1 MFSSVISAAICGIES
16 RKIVVE
22 ADVSD
27 GMPVFS
33 MVGYLASEVKE
44 AQDRVRTALR
54 NAGFRLPVKRV
65 TVNLSPAD
73 VRKAGSGF
81 DLPIGVA
88 VLAAFGMVP
97 REALEGILFAGE
109 LSLNGEL
116 NGIRGI
122 LEMVSSASRFGCHTC
137 IIPLKNL
144 QEGSMVQGIRVLG
157 AEDIGQVV
165 RFLNE
170 GKALKQTAINIE
182 EIRSRQEEARPV
194 DFSQVQGQAV
204 LRRAAEVAV
213 SGLHN
218 LLMIGPPGAGKT
230 MVARRIPTILPGTS
244 LEEALEISKIHSI
257 AGTLPEEMGLLTSR
271 PFRSPHH
278 TVTPAALAGGGAV
291 PKPGEVSLAHRG
303 VLYLDELPEFQKA
316 TLETLRQPMEE
327 GKICITRNTGNYLF
341 PADFMLVAS
350 MNPCKCGYFPDRNR
364 CTCSYRDVKRYLEH
378 ISQPL
383 LDRIDICVEAP
394 PVRYE
399 ELTMDGTGE
408 DSSTI
413 RQRVCRAQAIQ
424 HERYRNTRFYF
435 NADLDME
442 AVRTFCALGR
452 EQQRLMRETYEKLEL
467 TARAYCRIL
476 KVARTI
482 ADLDGAEQ
490 IGGEHLSEA
499 ICYRVLDKKYWS
511 GER

>member
-1 MFSSVISAAICGIES
+1 MFCSVISAAICGIES

-54 NAGFRLPVKRV
+54 NAGFHLAVKRV

-81 DLPIGVA
+81 DLPIAIA
-88 VLAAFGMVP
+88 VLAAFGYIP
-97 REALEGILFAGE
+97 RESLEGILFAGE

-122 LEMVSSASRFGCHTC
+122 LEMVSSAARFGCHTC
-137 IIPLKNL
+137 VLPVKNL
-144 QEGSMVQGIRVLG
+144 QEGSVVQGIRVLG

-170 GKALKQTAINIE
+170 GKPLKQTTINIE
-182 EIRSRQEEARPV
+182 EIRLQQEEYLRL
-194 DFSQVQGQAV
+194 DFAQVQGQKA
-204 LRRAAEVAV
+204 LRRASEVAV
-213 SGLHN
+213 AGLHN

-230 MVARRIPTILPGTS
+230 MVASRIPTILPGTS
-244 LEEALEISKIHSI
+244 QEEALEISKIHSI
-257 AGTLPEEMGLLTSR
+257 AGTLPEETGLLTTR

-278 TVTPAALAGGGAV
+278 TITPAALAGGGIV
-291 PKPGEVSLAHRG
+291 PRPGEASLAHRG
-303 VLYLDELPEFQKA
+303 VLYLDELPEFQKP
-316 TLETLRQPMEE
+316 TLEILRQPMEE
-327 GKICITRNTGNYLF
+327 GKICVTRNTGNYLF

-350 MNPCKCGYFPDRNR
+350 MNPCKCGYFPTKR

-383 LDRIDICVEAP
+383 LDRIDICVEAQP
-394 PVRYE
+394 LRYE
-399 ELTMDGTGE
+399 ELAMEEQGE
-408 DSSTI
+408 DSRTI
-413 RQRVCRAQAIQ
+413 RQRVSRAQAIQ
-424 HERYRNTRFYF
+424 QERYRNTRFRF
-435 NADLDME
+435 NGDLDTE
-442 AVRTFCALGR
+442 AVKKYCFLEKE
-452 EQQRLMRETYEKLEL
+452 EQELMRETYEKLQL

-482 ADLDGAEQ
+482 ADLNGTEQ
-490 IGGEHLSEA
+490 IQEAHLSEA
-499 ICYRVLDKKYWS
+499 ICYRALDKKYWN